1 MLGVEDEHRVFHTR
15 NSPPRAPSPNVAL
28 QPARTEAAQLK
39 KSEAQEL
46 ENKALSVDDL
56 SRKFTSALSVEDAV
70 KRISDF
76 VAPTQS
82 EISFSIDE
90 VSGVQVVKI
99 MDSQSNEVIRQFP
112 SKEAIEIARALDK
125 LQGLLIK
132 DKA

>member
-1 MLGVEDEHRVFHTR
+1 MNIESFTPGTP
-15 NSPPRAPSPNVAL
+15 PPRAPFPNVAL

-56 SRKFTSALSVEDAV
+56 SRKSTSALSVEDAV

>member
-1 MLGVEDEHRVFHTR
+1 MNIESFTPGTP
-15 NSPPRAPSPNVAL
+15 PPRAPSPNVAL

-56 SRKFTSALSVEDAV
+56 SRKSTSALSVEDAV

>member
-1 MLGVEDEHRVFHTR
+1 MNIDSLTPAAAP
-15 NSPPRAPSPNVAL
+15 PPRASLAPQATRPDAV
-28 QPARTEAAQLK
+28 QVK
-39 KSEAQEL
+39 KSDA
-46 ENKALSVDDL
+46 KAVESLSQ
-56 SRKFTSALSVEDAV
+56 KFGEDGTKLSVEEAV

-82 EISFSIDE
+82 EISFSVDE
-90 VSGVQVVKI
+90 ISGVQVVKI

-125 LQGLLIK
+125 LQGLLIR

>member
-1 MLGVEDEHRVFHTR
+1 MNIDSLTPAAAP
-15 NSPPRAPSPNVAL
+15 PPRASLAPQATRPDAV
-28 QPARTEAAQLK
+28 QVK
-39 KSEAQEL
+39 KSDA
-46 ENKALSVDDL
+46 KAVESLLKEVGEGGT
-56 SRKFTSALSVEDAV
+56 KLSVEEAV

-82 EISFSIDE
+82 EISFSVDE
-90 VSGVQVVKI
+90 ISGVQVVKI

-125 LQGLLIK
+125 LQGLLIR

>member
-1 MLGVEDEHRVFHTR
+1 MNIDSLTPAAAP
-15 NSPPRAPSPNVAL
+15 PPRASLAPHATRPDAV
-28 QPARTEAAQLK
+28 QVK
-39 KSEAQEL
+39 KSDA
-46 ENKALSVDDL
+46 KAVESLSQKVGEDGT
-56 SRKFTSALSVEDAV
+56 KLSVEEAV

-82 EISFSIDE
+82 EISFSVDE
-90 VSGVQVVKI
+90 ISGVQVVKI

-125 LQGLLIK
+125 LQGLLIR

>member
-1 MLGVEDEHRVFHTR
+1 MNIESLTPAT
-15 NSPPRAPSPNVAL
+15 SPPRPNLASQATRSDVA
-28 QPARTEAAQLK
+28 QPKMIEAKAVE
-39 KSEAQEL
+39 SRSQEVG
-46 ENKALSVDDL
+46 EEST
-56 SRKFTSALSVEDAV
+56 KFSVEEAV

-82 EISFSIDE
+82 EISFSVDE
-90 VSGVQVVKI
+90 ISGVQVVKV

>member
-1 MLGVEDEHRVFHTR
+1 MNIDSLTTSTAPPLAPSANATQQGTRSIATQLNKSEAKVANSNLLSVEDEQSS
-15 NSPPRAPSPNVAL
+15 NSKSP
-28 QPARTEAAQLK
+28 
-39 KSEAQEL
+39 
-46 ENKALSVDDL
+46 
-56 SRKFTSALSVEDAV
+56 LSVEDAV

-82 EISFSIDE
+82 ELSFSVDQ

-125 LQGLLIK
+125 LQGLLIR

>member
-1 MLGVEDEHRVFHTR
+1 VRSDV
-15 NSPPRAPSPNVAL
+15 
-28 QPARTEAAQLK
+28 AQLK
-39 KSEAQEL
+39 KSETKAIESRPQEVGD
-46 ENKALSVDDL
+46 ESTK
-56 SRKFTSALSVEDAV
+56 LSVEEAV
-70 KRISDF
+70 KRISEF

-90 VSGVQVVKI
+90 ISGVQVVKI

-125 LQGLLIK
+125 LQGLLIR

>member
-15 NSPPRAPSPNVAL
+15 NSPRAPSPNVAL

-56 SRKFTSALSVEDAV
+56 SRKSTSALSVEDAV

>member
-1 MLGVEDEHRVFHTR
+1 
-15 NSPPRAPSPNVAL
+15 VAL

-56 SRKFTSALSVEDAV
+56 SRKSTSALSVEDAV

>member
-1 MLGVEDEHRVFHTR
+1 MNIESFTPGTP
-15 NSPPRAPSPNVAL
+15 PPRAPSPNVAL

-39 KSEAQEL
+39 KNEAQEL

-56 SRKFTSALSVEDAV
+56 SRKSTSALSVEDAV

>member
-1 MLGVEDEHRVFHTR
+1 MNIDSLTLGTP
-15 NSPPRAPSPNVAL
+15 PPRAPSPSVAP
-28 QPARTEAAQLK
+28 QSARTDAAQLK
-39 KSEAQEL
+39 KAETKASE
-46 ENKALSVDDL
+46 NNALSVDDQ
-56 SRKFTSALSVEDAV
+56 SRKSTPDLSVEDAV
-70 KRISDF
+70 KRIADF

-82 EISFSIDE
+82 EISFSIDD

-132 DKA
+132 DKV

>member
-1 MLGVEDEHRVFHTR
+1 MNIDSLTLGTP
-15 NSPPRAPSPNVAL
+15 PPRAPSPSVAP
-28 QPARTEAAQLK
+28 QSARTDAAQLK
-39 KSEAQEL
+39 KAETKASE
-46 ENKALSVDDL
+46 NNALSVDDQ
-56 SRKFTSALSVEDAV
+56 SRKSTPDLSVEDAV
-70 KRISDF
+70 KRIADF

-82 EISFSIDE
+82 EISFSIDD

>member
-1 MLGVEDEHRVFHTR
+1 MNIESLTLGTP
-15 NSPPRAPSPNVAL
+15 PPRAPSPSLAP
-28 QPARTEAAQLK
+28 QTARTEAAQVK
-39 KSEAQEL
+39 KAETKALDNS
-46 ENKALSVDDL
+46 ALSVDDDQ
-56 SRKFTSALSVEDAV
+56 SRKSTFDLTVEDAV

-82 EISFSIDE
+82 EISFSIDD

-125 LQGLLIK
+125 LQGLLIR

>member
-1 MLGVEDEHRVFHTR
+1 MNIDSLTPAAAP
-15 NSPPRAPSPNVAL
+15 PPRASLAPQATRPDAV
-28 QPARTEAAQLK
+28 QVK
-39 KSEAQEL
+39 KSDAKAVESLSQEVG
-46 ENKALSVDDL
+46 EGGTK
-56 SRKFTSALSVEDAV
+56 LSVEEAV

-82 EISFSIDE
+82 EISFSVDE
-90 VSGVQVVKI
+90 ISGVQVVKI

-125 LQGLLIK
+125 LQGLLIR

>member
-1 MLGVEDEHRVFHTR
+1 MNIESFTPGT
-15 NSPPRAPSPNVAL
+15 PPRAPSPNVAL

-56 SRKFTSALSVEDAV
+56 SRKSTSALSVEDAV

>member
-1 MLGVEDEHRVFHTR
+1 MNIESLKQAT
-15 NSPPRAPSPNVAL
+15 PAQRAPAPN
-28 QPARTEAAQLK
+28 AAPPTTRREVSQVGMSGSNAVEIQSQSIDE
-39 KSEAQEL
+39 KSREGNA
-46 ENKALSVDDL
+46 
-56 SRKFTSALSVEDAV
+56 TLSVEDAV

-82 EISFSIDE
+82 EISFSVDQ